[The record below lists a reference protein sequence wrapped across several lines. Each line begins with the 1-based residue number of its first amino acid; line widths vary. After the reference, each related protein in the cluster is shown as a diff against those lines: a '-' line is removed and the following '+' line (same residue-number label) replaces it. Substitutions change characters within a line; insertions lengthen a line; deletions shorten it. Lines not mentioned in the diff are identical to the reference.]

1 MTITDAETGKEV
13 IDTLGTA
20 TGFYRSTVL
29 STVSPM
35 LMTVISS
42 SSAFFN
48 SNPVNLKSS
57 FFALSVTFQF
67 QTGDMSKCQHKEQ
80 EEYPSLS

>member
-1 MTITDAETGKEV
+1 MMTITDAETGKEV

-57 FFALSVTFQF
+57 FFASSATFQF
-67 QTGDMSKCQHKEQ
+67 QTRRYE
-80 EEYPSLS
+80 